1 MKAYLL
7 ISTEN
12 SSLITGTTNNFYCFQ
27 QHRIPA
33 NKHEKLKIKSQNFY
47 TFSMLT
53 CDSQAAACIPIFYI
67 LYLLCSNYKLVSPLG
82 HQHLICRQNYINTGL
97 KTVYASIGS
106 SSCLKDTQHH
116 HCKAQVQLSS
126 VTQTS

>member
-12 SSLITGTTNNFYCFQ
+12 SSFITGTTNNFYCFQ

-33 NKHEKLKIKSQNFY
+33 NKHQKITEFY
-47 TFSMLT
+47 TFSTLT
-53 CDSQAAACIPIFYI
+53 CDSQAAACIPIIYI
-67 LYLLCSNYKLVSPLG
+67 LSFLCSNYKLVSPLG
-82 HQHLICRQNYINTGL
+82 HQHLICRQNYINTAL
-97 KTVYASIGS
+97 KTVYASSDS

-126 VTQTS
+126 MTQTS